1 MFRMTPLVFF
11 IVTFALFSTATSLGV
26 VARKRRGAE
35 INRDDDALKTLEG
48 ALLALLGLLLGF
60 TFSMALTR
68 FEERK
73 QLQIA
78 EANDL
83 GTLWLRTSLLSPA
96 GRDAERVILR
106 NYLPVRLQ
114 FLDSGTSVAAYNE
127 SQQRTGE
134 LQNEMWHVATIE
146 EQTRRDAATGLFV
159 AALNDSIDDTEKRT
173 AALEN
178 RIPVTTWAMLLL
190 MGTVA
195 TVFMGLGLHLRT
207 LTLRLVLPLVLTAV
221 LALTYDLDSPR
232 SGLIRVD
239 QTSMRRVLQQVNSTP
254 VD

>member
-11 IVTFALFSTATSLGV
+11 ILTFALLISGSLLGAV
-26 VARKRRGAE
+26 VRKRRGAVDGQ
-35 INRDDDALKTLEG
+35 DDEALKTLEG

-96 GRDAERVILR
+96 GRDAERAILR
-106 NYLPVRLQ
+106 NYLPVRIQ
-114 FLDSGTSVAAYNE
+114 FLDSGTSVEAYNQ

-134 LQNEMWHVATIE
+134 LQNQMWHVATTE
-146 EQTRRDAATGLFV
+146 SATRRDAETGLFV

-207 LTLRLVLPLVLTAV
+207 LTLRLVLPFVLTAV

-232 SGLIRVD
+232 SGLIRVE
-239 QTSMRRVLQQVNSTP
+239 QTSMQRVLQQVNSVP